1 MTGGLMNLVGIGNE
15 NIIINGNPKKT
26 YFKATYNKH
35 TNFGL
40 QRFRID
46 FEGARVLNFT
56 TPTVLEFKIPRYAEL
71 LHDTYICVTLP
82 HIYSPIVYDG
92 TAELGRNLI
101 PYEFRWIEDLGAHMI
116 TEIEIKS
123 GGTTLAQYSGE
134 YLSCIKERDFSN
146 AKKDLWNKMTGNVPE
161 LNDPANAHG
170 NVNVY
175 PNSMFI
181 DETGVEPSIRS
192 RKIYI
197 PIEAFFCDS
206 SKLSLPL
213 VALQYQEISIKVTFR
228 PSYQLYSINNIN
240 DVTSDT
246 CISYRISPNPN
257 EINNQLW
264 RFLQPPQDV
273 AASESFYNQTRNDW
287 NSDVHL
293 IGTYIF
299 LGNDER
305 RQFASQPH
313 KMLIKQ
319 VKETDYLGM
328 SGSKIVEVESR
339 DLISN
344 YMFRLRRSD
353 ALLRNEWANYTNWAY
368 NGVLPQALTEELPL
382 LDNNEIPNPNN
393 FHITGKIG
401 EYAYNQKYI
410 LVNLGLVMG
419 GVYRENVLDSG
430 IYNYVE
436 KYMRT
441 TGNAKDGLYCY
452 NFCLNS
458 NKRLYQPSGAMN
470 VNRFAQISLE
480 FNTVEP
486 PFNPEGALVEYVCD
500 TDSNPIGF
508 RKNSGNLNTFNYDLR
523 VFEERF
529 NVVLIKSGRIGLM
542 MAR

>member
-1 MTGGLMNLVGIGNE
+1 MNLVGIGNE

-123 GGTTLAQYSGE
+123 GGTTLGIYSGE
-134 YLSCIKERDFSN
+134 YLSCVKERDFSN
-146 AKKDLWNKMTGNVPE
+146 AKKELWNKMTGNVPE
-161 LNDPANAHG
+161 LNDPANANG

-181 DETGVEPSIRS
+181 DESGVEPSIRS

-206 SKLSLPL
+206 SKLALPL

-228 PSYQLYSINNIN
+228 PTYQLYTINNIN
-240 DVTSDT
+240 DVINDT

-305 RQFASQPH
+305 RQFAAQPH
-313 KMLIKQ
+313 KILIKQ
-319 VKETDYLGM
+319 VKETDYLGT

-339 DLISN
+339 DLVSN
-344 YMFRLRRSD
+344 YMFRFRRSD
-353 ALLRNEWANYTNWAY
+353 ALMRNEWANYTNWAY
-368 NGVLPQALTEELPL
+368 TGVLPQALTEELPL

-401 EYAYNQKYI
+401 EYAYNQKDI

-441 TGNAKDGLYCY
+441 TGCAKDGLYCY

-500 TDSNPIGF
+500 TESNPIGF
-508 RKNSGNLNTFNYDLR
+508 RKNTGNLNTFNYDLR